1 MHTDSEPYGC
11 RNDTIAEQEELI
23 LSNTLKQFKEYLK
36 KMKLYSRVNTLLSWD
51 MYTATPKL
59 GYDGMADALTYFSTE
74 EFVLSTADELYNMLQ
89 VLMQPEEYDRLDEVM
104 QFTVRTMNRDMKKS
118 RRIPKDFYE
127 AFVSAQNESMRAW
140 REAKQ
145 ASDFSLFAPHLEKL
159 IEMTRQKCAYTD
171 PGREPYDVLLDQF
184 EEGMDAASIDLVFG
198 ELKAGLLPLV
208 QKVLDAPQPDSSIF
222 QGVYDKNAQK
232 EVQKLLLDY
241 IGFSMDA
248 GVTSES
254 EHPFTTG
261 FSRNDVRIT
270 NHYYEDNPLSAMFS
284 AIHEGGHGIFE
295 QNVDPALSGT
305 PADDCCYMGV
315 HESQSRFYENI
326 LGRNKNFWIPIYPRL
341 QELLPPLKNISLD
354 KFYQEINHVQA
365 SFIRTEADELTYGL
379 HIIIRYEIEQAIF
392 RDHVPVSQLPALW
405 NQKMQEYLHITPAN
419 DAEGILQDIHW
430 SDGSFGYFPS
440 YLLGNIY
447 DGMFLEALEKE
458 LGSLDEILAAGNIR
472 SVTTWLNNHIHWYG
486 SLRLPAQVLQEVCG
500 KPLSAQPLLDY
511 FTKKY
516 TKLYQL

>member
-1 MHTDSEPYGC
+1 M
-11 RNDTIAEQEELI
+11 
-23 LSNTLKQFKEYLK
+23 SNTLEQFKEYLNK
-36 KMKLYSRVNTLLSWD
+36 INQYSRINTLLSWD

-74 EFVLSTADELYNMLQ
+74 QFVLSTADELYDMLQ
-89 VLMQPEEYDRLDEVM
+89 LLSQPEEYGQLDEAM
-104 QFTVRTMNRDMKKS
+104 QFTVRTMKRDMEKS
-118 RRIPKDFYE
+118 RRIPRDFYE
-127 AFVSAQNESMRAW
+127 SFVSAQNESMRAW

-145 ASDFSLFAPHLEKL
+145 TSDFSLFAPHLEKL
-159 IEMTRQKCAYTD
+159 IEMTRQKCSYTD
-171 PGREPYDVLLDQF
+171 PGRNPYNVLLDQF
-184 EEGMDAASIDLVFG
+184 EEGVDAAAIDQVFG
-198 ELKAGLLPLV
+198 ELKEGLIPLV
-208 QKVLDAPQPDSSIF
+208 QKVLAAPQPDSSIF
-222 QGVYDKNAQK
+222 QGIYDKNAQK
-232 EVQKLLLDY
+232 KVQELLLNY

-270 NHYYEDNPLSAMFS
+270 NHYYEDNPISAIFS

-295 QNVDPALSGT
+295 QNVNPALEGT

-326 LGRNKNFWIPIYPRL
+326 LGRNKNFWLPIYPKL
-341 QELLPPLKNISLD
+341 QELLPPLKNVSLD
-354 KFYQEINHVQA
+354 EFYREINHVQA
-365 SFIRTEADELTYGL
+365 SFIRTESDELTYGL

-392 RDHVPVSQLPALW
+392 RDNVPVSELPALW

-447 DGMFLEALEKE
+447 DGMFLESLEKD

-472 SVTTWLNNHIHWYG
+472 TVTDWLNRHIHWYG
-486 SLRLPAQVLQEVCG
+486 SLRLPKQVLQEVCG
-500 KPLSAQPLLDY
+500 KPLSAQPLLTY

-516 TKLYQL
+516 TALYRL

>member
-1 MHTDSEPYGC
+1 M
-11 RNDTIAEQEELI
+11 
-23 LSNTLKQFKEYLK
+23 SNTLEQFKEYLNK
-36 KMKLYSRVNTLLSWD
+36 INQYSRINTLLSWD

-74 EFVLSTADELYNMLQ
+74 QFVLSTADELYDMLQ
-89 VLMQPEEYDRLDEVM
+89 LLSQPEEYGQLDEAM
-104 QFTVRTMNRDMKKS
+104 QFTVRTMKRDMEKS
-118 RRIPKDFYE
+118 RRIPRDFYE
-127 AFVSAQNESMRAW
+127 SFVSAQNESMRAW

-145 ASDFSLFAPHLEKL
+145 TSDFSLFAPHLEKL

-171 PGREPYDVLLDQF
+171 PGRNPYNVLLDQF
-184 EEGMDAASIDLVFG
+184 EEGVDAAAIDQVFG
-198 ELKAGLLPLV
+198 ELKEGLIPLV
-208 QKVLDAPQPDSSIF
+208 QKVLAAPQPDSSIF
-222 QGVYDKNAQK
+222 QGIYDKNAQK
-232 EVQKLLLDY
+232 KVQELLLDY

-270 NHYYEDNPLSAMFS
+270 NHYYEDNPISAIFS

-295 QNVDPALSGT
+295 QNVNPALEGT

-326 LGRNKNFWIPIYPRL
+326 LGRNKNFWLPIYPKL
-341 QELLPPLKNISLD
+341 QELLPPLKNVSLD
-354 KFYQEINHVQA
+354 EFYREINHVQA
-365 SFIRTEADELTYGL
+365 SFIRTESDELTYGL

-392 RDHVPVSQLPALW
+392 RDNVPVSELPALW

-447 DGMFLEALEKE
+447 DGMFLEALEKD

-472 SVTTWLNNHIHWYG
+472 TVTDWLNRHIHWYG
-486 SLRLPAQVLQEVCG
+486 SLRLPKQVLQEVCG
-500 KPLSAQPLLDY
+500 KPLSAQPLLTY

-516 TKLYQL
+516 TALYRL